1 MSTKYM
7 HDLEVV
13 WHKYS
18 FDIPLV
24 YHTCCYFRK
33 TAMYNTVIFAPLLP
47 THCEISIHVYNS
59 MSSEACSLLL
69 FLNVL
74 LPTVCKPLPFY
85 LSPVLVS
92 VFEIHS
98 SQNYFLHWYFR
109 TCDSYL

>member
-47 THCEISIHVYNS
+47 THCETSIHV
-59 MSSEACSLLL
+59 
-69 FLNVL
+69 
-74 LPTVCKPLPFY
+74 
-85 LSPVLVS
+85 
-92 VFEIHS
+92 
-98 SQNYFLHWYFR
+98 
-109 TCDSYL
+109 